1 MGLRDYMNKYA
12 ILFSLIAALSLS
24 ASCMGADELTPLIS
38 EVITEWETI
47 KPGMTRAELYKV
59 FGPEGGI
66 STAKN
71 RTFVY
76 HGCGYIKVDV
86 TFTLS
91 KPDQD
96 ILDERPT
103 DVISDIS
110 RPYLQWS
117 IID

>member
-1 MGLRDYMNKYA
+1 MNKYA
-12 ILFSLIAALSLS
+12 ILFGLITALSLS
-24 ASCMGADELTPLIS
+24 APCMGADELTPLIS

-91 KPDQD
+91 KPDQY

-117 IID
+117 ISD